1 MVNCQEPAWVFQ
13 SSEPSLCFL
22 TPSSQPNPTTLSH
35 RTCMFISSL
44 HPAWAGDQLPT
55 CSKHLPNSRIQSP
68 EVLAGPD
75 GMSGKAS
82 EELETSQS
90 LKPPWNLPRSD
101 SVLGAEL
108 TDASS
113 VQFPASESLLFSRGG
128 RSQRMGSTKER
139 GDGEVSSPSPGYSPP
154 TAVSHPASQ
163 TTSPHHRAPIGE
175 LFPTIKLR
183 WFHFRSFQNYS
194 KA

>member
-1 MVNCQEPAWVFQ
+1 MVNCQEPVWVFQ

-101 SVLGAEL
+101 SPQVVSLQTRVPCSSQPRRACCSVEEADLNRWGAQRKEEMGRFHLPAQGTHRPLRCLILLLRPPRPIVAHPLG
-108 TDASS
+108 S
-113 VQFPASESLLFSRGG
+113 
-128 RSQRMGSTKER
+128 
-139 GDGEVSSPSPGYSPP
+139 
-154 TAVSHPASQ
+154 
-163 TTSPHHRAPIGE
+163 
-175 LFPTIKLR
+175 
-183 WFHFRSFQNYS
+183 SFQL
-194 KA
+194 